1 MEVTDEIKDAKDI
14 LQNILKS
21 KKNIRMY
28 PQNNPIYIKTIE
40 DTFSRFDSYFEYRDT
55 FTIKIKQNSILYE
68 NDEIYINP
76 EKDDN
81 LALFF
86 FKDGLR
92 EITFK
97 KGLLQEELEEFLK
110 IIALD
115 FERDVIDDDIVTLLW
130 EKDFHNI
137 QYVVDESY
145 LIDLDEEDY
154 ERKAE
159 EKVQETVTDV
169 DDLMKAY
176 ADGFA
181 GEDVKTISIVNLSDK
196 DLQMLVKELDREAKE
211 SSDKISKLIDILFE
225 ILYQAENIED
235 FEDVVKS
242 LKDSIRYAMTY
253 GNIGTILKIMKK
265 SEEILNDTSITENA
279 KRYLRTLP
287 LYIGNEEIIQ
297 ILCEMLDSGL
307 EIESSLFEEYVSKI
321 DKSAIQP
328 FIKYL
333 GELKTIRARRYIIDA
348 LAVIGKKDIPSL
360 ARGLDDQRWYVVRNI
375 IYILRRIGQRSAVEH
390 LLKAIRHNDVRVKK
404 EVIKALGELG
414 GTEVVQTLREFLDDP
429 DEQIRTASAKSFANI
444 GSEPA
449 KKIIMDKISDKS
461 FKDKELEEKREFFE
475 ALSKWKD
482 TEVFDFLVSI
492 LKSSSFFG
500 RNKLFENKAYAA
512 YTLGIIGNKDA
523 LPILNKMKET
533 GNKLL
538 RDLSSAAI
546 KKLEYGQ

>member
-1 MEVTDEIKDAKDI
+1 MEVSEEIKEAKDI
-14 LQNILKS
+14 LQNILKA
-21 KKNIRMY
+21 KKNIRLY
-28 PQNNPIYIKTIE
+28 PQNNPIYIKTME
-40 DTFSRFDSYFEYRDT
+40 DSYQRFNSYFEYKDT
-55 FTIKIKQNSILYE
+55 FTMKIKQNSILYE
-68 NDEIYINP
+68 TEEIYVNP
-76 EKDDN
+76 EKEDN
-81 LALFF
+81 IALFF

-97 KGLLQEELEEFLK
+97 KGLRQEELEEFLK

-115 FERDVIDDDIVTLLW
+115 FDRDVIDDDIVTLLW
-130 EKDFHNI
+130 EKDFQNI
-137 QYVVDESY
+137 QYLVDESY
-145 LIDLDEEDY
+145 LVDLDEEDY

-181 GEDVKTISIVNLSDK
+181 EEDVKTISIVNLSDK
-196 DLQMLVKELDREAKE
+196 DLQLLVKELDREAKE
-211 SSDKISKLIDILFE
+211 VSDKVAKLIDILFE
-225 ILYQAENIED
+225 VLYQAENIED

-242 LKDSIRYAMTY
+242 LKDCIRYSVTY
-253 GNIGTILKIMKK
+253 GNVSNILRIMKK
-265 SEEILNDTSITENA
+265 SEEILADTTITENA

-287 LYIGNEEIIQ
+287 LYIGSEEIIQ
-297 ILCEMLDSGL
+297 IFCDMLDSGL
-307 EIESSLFEEYVSKI
+307 EIENSIFEEYITKI
-321 DKSAIQP
+321 DKNAIQP

-348 LAVIGKKDIPSL
+348 LAVIGKKDIHTL
-360 ARGLDDQRWYVVRNI
+360 AKGLEDQRWYVVRNI
-375 IYILRRIGQRSAVEH
+375 IYILRKIGDRSAVEY
-390 LLKAIRHNDVRVKK
+390 LLRSVRHNDVRVKK

-429 DEQIRTASAKSFANI
+429 DEQVRTASAKSFSTI

-449 KKIIMDKISDKS
+449 KKIIIDKISDKS
-461 FKDKELEEKREFFE
+461 FKDKDLEEKREFFE

-482 TEVFDFLVSI
+482 QEVYNFLLSI
-492 LKSSSFFG
+492 LKTSSFFG

-512 YTLGIIGNKDA
+512 YTLGLIGNKDA
-523 LPILNKMKET
+523 LPILNKLKDS

-546 KKLEYGQ
+546 KKIEYGQ